1 MGKAKVVKVE
11 DTTIKG
17 EKVGTKVGGEGTP
30 INESELT
37 VETLTVQKSKALK
50 QRDAARQDLED
61 YKKENPV
68 VEKKENKPTSTI
80 GTFGAKDD
88 DRLTAI
94 EFTVNNQG
102 LTAENVAEIVS
113 YAKGK
118 GISLEDAKN
127 SQPIQDY
134 LKAEA
139 ERKSL
144 EAASPDGSRSPKT
157 KQNPEPTKFEDHEA
171 WAKEKMGL
179 KK

>member
-1 MGKAKVVKVE
+1 MSEEKKDDITKDETV
-11 DTTIKG
+11 DTEVNVDETT
-17 EKVGTKVGGEGTP
+17 E
-30 INESELT
+30 NEEPSIET
-37 VETLTVQKSKALK
+37 VTFQKTKALK
-50 QRDAARQDLED
+50 QRDEAREELE
-61 YKKENPV
+61 KLKA
-68 VEKKENKPTSTI
+68 EKSEDEKENKPTSTI
-80 GTFGAKDD
+80 GTFAPDN

-118 GISLEDAKN
+118 GISLEDAKD

-157 KQNPEPTKFEDHEA
+157 KQKNIPTKIEDHEA
-171 WAKEKMGL
+171 WAKEQMGL
-179 KK
+179 K